1 MARRLELQFQFA
13 PHLDRRFTHNST
25 CQGHKSL
32 CAIRPRRRGWGGGGE
47 TGGGHSGSQRNLG
60 WGEGPRR
67 WGADGGRFGCI
78 LGPFPSKPAS
88 CKLSRPQLQTTCS
101 IFSPNLA
108 PPSPFSAQVSP
119 PPPEVSTVNTV
130 LVVVL
135 SQTGPCPAQ
144 PYRLHY
150 A

>member
-1 MARRLELQFQFA
+1 M
-13 PHLDRRFTHNST
+13 
-25 CQGHKSL
+25 
-32 CAIRPRRRGWGGGGE
+32 GGGE

-60 WGEGPRR
+60 WGEGPRG